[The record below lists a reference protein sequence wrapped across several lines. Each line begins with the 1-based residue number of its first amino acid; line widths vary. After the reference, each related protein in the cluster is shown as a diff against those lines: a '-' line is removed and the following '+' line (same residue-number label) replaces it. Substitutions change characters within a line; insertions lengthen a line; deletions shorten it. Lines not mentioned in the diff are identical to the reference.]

1 VVVGADQE
9 DSNATGV
16 NGNQNNHSAV
26 ASGAAYVFQISP
38 RPVDV
43 SSRVIVS
50 QTGFLRNHV
59 TGVWSATLTVT
70 NTSGTSIT
78 GPIQVVFTNLSA
90 NATMSNKTGTFNGSP
105 YLTVSAGPLAAGA
118 SVSALIQFTTTNN
131 GFISYTPVT
140 YSGTF

>member
-1 VVVGADQE
+1 
-9 DSNATGV
+9 
-16 NGNQNNHSAV
+16 
-26 ASGAAYVFQISP
+26 
-38 RPVDV
+38 VDV
-43 SSRVIVS
+43 SSRVFVT

-70 NTSGTSIT
+70 NTSGTAIA

-90 NATMSNKTGTFNGSP
+90 NATMTNKTGTFNSSP
-105 YLTVSAGPLAAGA
+105 YVTISAGPLAPGA
-118 SVSALIQFTTTNN
+118 SVNVSIQFTNPTN